1 MPKVSRNKRTITR
14 DSVFRHTGTQDTA
27 PQGIKPEAAPTH
39 QTAVWLGDEE
49 VEWLDSRCREI
60 RKSGWR
66 SITRSAFIRAL
77 SVLLWSSKQTLL
89 VFQEKMSLPNAS
101 APANDT
107 LIL

>member
-66 SITRSAFIRAL
+66 SITRSAFIRAIIRAAMEQQTDVVGVSGESELTQRL
-77 SVLLWSSKQTLL
+77 SSRK
-89 VFQEKMSLPNAS
+89 
-101 APANDT
+101 
-107 LIL
+107 

>member
-1 MPKVSRNKRTITR
+1 MPKVSQNKRTITR
-14 DSVFRHTGTQDTA
+14 DSVFRHIGAQDTA

-66 SITRSAFIRAL
+66 SITRSAFIRAIIRAAMEQQTEVTGVSGESELTQRL
-77 SVLLWSSKQTLL
+77 STRK
-89 VFQEKMSLPNAS
+89 
-101 APANDT
+101 
-107 LIL
+107 

>member
-14 DSVFRHTGTQDTA
+14 DSVFRHTGAQDTA
-27 PQGIKPEAAPTH
+27 PQGIEPEAAPTH

-66 SITRSAFIRAL
+66 SITRSAFIRAIIRAAMEQQTEVTGVSGESELTQRL
-77 SVLLWSSKQTLL
+77 STRK
-89 VFQEKMSLPNAS
+89 
-101 APANDT
+101 
-107 LIL
+107 

>member
-66 SITRSAFIRAL
+66 SITRSAFIRAIIRAAMGQQTDGVGVSGESELTQRL
-77 SVLLWSSKQTLL
+77 STRK
-89 VFQEKMSLPNAS
+89 
-101 APANDT
+101 
-107 LIL
+107 